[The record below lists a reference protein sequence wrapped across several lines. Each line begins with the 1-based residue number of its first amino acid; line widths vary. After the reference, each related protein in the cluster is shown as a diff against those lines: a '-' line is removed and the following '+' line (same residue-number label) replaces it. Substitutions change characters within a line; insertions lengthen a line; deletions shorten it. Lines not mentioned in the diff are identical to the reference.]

1 MRRPSSV
8 QSTRLDLEAIA
19 DGVMR
24 FRGPRFR
31 AVLEVDGVPFG
42 LKSDAEQEAIVAS
55 FAGFLNSLSFP
66 IQLLVRIVPI
76 DVDRYLH
83 RIEQRARQ
91 VLPARVAEL
100 ALDHIAFVRARA
112 QSQTL
117 VEHHFYAI
125 VPAQDRRFRGL
136 PRLFR
141 KPRNPELEGEAARRL
156 LQFRCDEVARQ
167 LGRCGLGVRRLG
179 DTELAQLQYA
189 CWCPERARWQR
200 LRGDLAGYSSLAV
213 RGARRRPYIPQG
225 AQAA

>member
-1 MRRPSSV
+1 MRRQSSV
-8 QSTRLDLEAIA
+8 QTTRLDLEAISE
-19 DGVMR
+19 GVMR

-42 LKSDAEQEAIVAS
+42 LKSDTEQEAIVAS
-55 FAGFLNSLSFP
+55 FAGFLNSLSFA

-76 DVDRYLH
+76 DVDRYVH

-91 VLPARVAEL
+91 VLPGRVAEL

-117 VEHHFYAI
+117 VEHHFYVI
-125 VPAQDRRFRGL
+125 VPAQDRRLRWL

-141 KPRNPELEGEAARRL
+141 KPPSPELEAEAARRL

-167 LGRCGLGVRRLG
+167 LGRCGLGVRRLD

-200 LRGDLAGYSSLAV
+200 LRGNLPGYTSLAV
-213 RGARRRPYIPQG
+213 RGARRSTQPQG